1 MDAHTLVLLM
11 RPDDPPQLD
20 EDAVDALQAQHLAFL
35 QARRDDGVMA
45 AAGPF
50 RDRADERWRGMC
62 IYLVDRERALEL
74 ASDDPMVRAGW
85 LELLALTWLTR
96 PGELSYRPEL

>member
-11 RPDDPPQLD
+11 RPADPPQLD
-20 EDAVDALQAQHLAFL
+20 EDAVDALQEQHLAFL
-35 QARRDDGVMA
+35 QARRDDGMMA

-50 RDRADERWRGMC
+50 RDRPDGRWRGMC

-96 PGELSYRPEL
+96 PGELSYGPEA

>member
-1 MDAHTLVLLM
+1 
-11 RPDDPPQLD
+11 
-20 EDAVDALQAQHLAFL
+20 
-35 QARRDDGVMA
+35 
-45 AAGPF
+45 
-50 RDRADERWRGMC
+50 MC

-96 PGELSYRPEL
+96 PGELSYGPEL